1 MSYKIHISSVATVA
15 GINNT
20 KNQGTR
26 TSKDSRPETRLIRRW
41 VEVYKPKRMK
51 LPLEAENE
59 RKEEAAKTKTKD
71 MGKKSK
77 EEDEGFIPEDEE
89 DEGYTPEDED
99 EDNFR
104 APTTTTTSSRGKLKS
119 NDDLCTRT
127 KPWTVSVTGG
137 ALQQRGNRTNG
148 NGNRRKHLSIH
159 AISGL

>member
-26 TSKDSRPETRLIRRW
+26 TSKDSRPERRLIRRW
-41 VEVYKPKRMK
+41 VEVYKPERMK

-77 EEDEGFIPEDEE
+77 EEDEGYIFPRTRRTKDILPR
-89 DEGYTPEDED
+89 T
-99 EDNFR
+99 R
-104 APTTTTTSSRGKLKS
+104 TRTTSELRRRRRHPVGANSKAMMIYVRGPSL
-119 NDDLCTRT
+119 
-127 KPWTVSVTGG
+127 
-137 ALQQRGNRTNG
+137 
-148 NGNRRKHLSIH
+148 
-159 AISGL
+159 GL